1 MVAEEGCD
9 MMTENE
15 KNMETF
21 FICCVALL
29 PLVVAI
35 LIDILG
41 YVLK

>member
-1 MVAEEGCD
+1 MRP
-9 MMTENE
+9 MSENE
-15 KNMETF
+15 KNMETL

-35 LIDILG
+35 GIDVLG